1 MTDLAAQVAR
11 LRSKN
16 QKEGHAAMQLL
27 QRESEQS
34 DAVYAYFDEF
44 AALLDSAQSYER
56 TRGLTLIA
64 ANARWDADCKI
75 DELIDRY
82 LSHVTDPKPITA
94 RQCIAQLPALAR
106 CKPDLRDDIVRALRW
121 ADTDRYAGSMRP
133 LVQKDIQNAL
143 AEIGEG

>member
-1 MTDLAAQVAR
+1 MTNLAAQVAR

-27 QRESEQS
+27 QRESERS

-94 RQCIAQLPALAR
+94 RQCIAQLPTLAR

-121 ADTDRYAGSMRP
+121 ADTGRYAGSMRP